1 MTASKPSNVTLLDKV
16 LEGKDP
22 DFQARVLDIVARFGL
37 KPTDPLFLI
46 MVSVGQLQLLLEQSP
61 KDLDALFNQW
71 SEALYD
77 KLQTA
82 ERVAVKGQQTAIAG
96 AVKSLIQKT
105 EWEGRSRL
113 FSSVVPAAGLLSAA
127 IGVGILLGMSVPVW
141 LQGGYVTQPR
151 RLTLAQAEA
160 LRWAESREGQLARNI
175 MKWNVGSLDNLDC
188 LNDVKH
194 LNVTLRVQ
202 GRLAASGFCVL
213 WTQPPSQRKFVSKSK

>member
-1 MTASKPSNVTLLDKV
+1 MTADKNTSLLDKV

-22 DFQARVLDIVARFGL
+22 EFQARVLDIVARFGL
-37 KPTDPLFLI
+37 KPSDPLFLI

-82 ERVAVKGQQTAIAG
+82 ERVAVKGQQTAIAA

-113 FSSVVPAAGLLSAA
+113 FSSVIPAAGLLSAA

-141 LQGGYVTQPR
+141 LGGGYVTQPR
-151 RLTLAQAEA
+151 RLTLTQAEA
-160 LRWAESREGQLARNI
+160 LRWAESREGQLARSV
-175 MKWNVGSLDNLDC
+175 MKWNAGSLDNLDC
-188 LNDVKH
+188 LNDVKR
-194 LNVTLRVQ
+194 LRVTLKVQ
-202 GRLAASGFCVL
+202 GREAQSGFCVL
-213 WTQPPSQRKFVSKSK
+213 WTQPPSQRQFVFESR

>member
-1 MTASKPSNVTLLDKV
+1 MTANDKNVTLLDKV
-16 LEGKDP
+16 LEGKEP

-82 ERVAVKGQQTAIAG
+82 ERAAVKGQQTAIAA

-105 EWEGRSRL
+105 EWEGQSRL

-127 IGVGILLGMSVPVW
+127 IGVGVLLGMSVPVW

-151 RLTLAQAEA
+151 RLTLEQAEA
-160 LRWAESREGQLARNI
+160 LRWAESQSGQLARNV
-175 MKWNVGSLDNLDC
+175 MKWNAGSLDNLDC
-188 LNDVKH
+188 LNDVKR
-194 LNVTLRVQ
+194 LNVTLKVQ
-202 GRLAASGFCVL
+202 GREAQSGFCVL
-213 WTQPPSQRKFVSKSK
+213 WTQPPSQRKFVSESR